1 MIGLESLTLES
12 GGVETTFSIKTPSMN
27 DSYIVKQ
34 IDGLDPPQVDLK
46 LQKTLY
52 SGSYYLGSRLQ
63 ERQIVILIRLN
74 PNYAAGES
82 VESLR
87 DRLYVYLTQSAT
99 RYTTIRLNGSI
110 NVSTVAFLSNFESV
124 VYAKEPVV
132 QLTFDCVSAYLADT
146 YPTVVQMTLNGDS
159 YSLKTDMGFTD
170 LTGFV
175 LTAKVKDAANL
186 DNVSLYSNATKME
199 LDLADTYASI
209 INFSAGDY
217 LTINTNP
224 GSRDVYILRN
234 GVKINLLQNF
244 KGEWA
249 MLNPQ
254 DTEANLTMSS
264 YYNNTPVT
272 GSVFEPP
279 TVSYRR
285 LHWGI

>member
-12 GGVETTFSIKTPSMN
+12 GGVETTFPIKTPSMN

-34 IDGLDPPQVDLK
+34 IDGLDPPQIDLK

-52 SGSYYLGSRLQ
+52 SGSYYLGSRPQ

-82 VESLR
+82 VASLR

-99 RYTTIRLNGSI
+99 RYTSIRLNGSI

-132 QLTFDCVSAYLADT
+132 QLTFDCVSAYFVDT
-146 YPTVVQMTLNGDS
+146 YPTVAQMTLNGGS
-159 YSLKTDMGFTD
+159 YGFKANMGFTA

-175 LTAKVKDAANL
+175 LTTKVKNAANL
-186 DNVSLYSNATKME
+186 DNVSLYSNGTKME
-199 LDLADTYASI
+199 LGDLYGSNIST
-209 INFSAGDY
+209 GDY

-224 GSRDVYILRN
+224 GSRDVYFLRN
-234 GVKINLLQNF
+234 GVKINFLESF

-254 DTEANLTMSS
+254 DTGANLTMSS
-264 YYNNTPVT
+264 YYNNTPIT